1 MTTAA
6 PASIA
11 RVIVDHDLPHLNH
24 PFEYLIPANLR
35 GQVRVGSLVKV
46 RLGRQKLRG
55 WVVETNS
62 HSQFAGKLRE
72 LESLEIRVPLFDEKH
87 LRTYQYLAERNAA
100 NLSQVFSLALPG
112 VTKSIEREVLAE
124 TPPSELPTA
133 SQSKSVLRAVRTVLP
148 GERENLWRELLAQV
162 EQAGSSA
169 IVVVPTARDV
179 EIVSS
184 EIRALFSRER
194 DRQVGG
200 ELSAQASGLG
210 LGAQTGSGQ
219 DTQDLLGESPGEV
232 VALEESV
239 VCLHPQLKPRE
250 RYRLHLQAL
259 LGRVRLVVGT
269 RSAVWLPL
277 RNLEIIVVWDD
288 ADDRLREQRFPR
300 VDALDVAV
308 ARSFNEK
315 VQVTFAAY
323 SRSLKAQQLV
333 ESGWA
338 TDLTGSRETVRAHC
352 PHVNIFDRSDAE
364 FEGTTGKMLL
374 PNRAF
379 KVIREGLTSG
389 AVLCQVAAAGGVKW
403 VRCQNCGQESHCP
416 VCGGAITAPADYN
429 QWTCANGHTQML
441 ACAECGGGK
450 FRAGQTGA
458 ERISEELA
466 AAFPDIPVLTSAS
479 TATMLRQVEATP
491 CLVVATPGAEPYV
504 AGGYAAVVITEAT
517 ANAFSSEFGA
527 ELEASR
533 RFFNALALARSHAPC
548 LVVGEVPSTLARA
561 FALWDPTIPAKADIA
576 DRRELGF
583 FPAKW
588 VVAVDGAAS
597 VVTEYVAKALGGDGG
612 REERGERGQDS
623 LFELLTDI
631 PVLAESNKAKSGL
644 PKSITP
650 LVESLEKIGEF
661 PLADQEL
668 RVLLRCAPSEALP
681 LMNGLRKLTEARSQQ
696 GMPYPK
702 VEANPV
708 QMLPEMQPADS

>member
-1 MTTAA
+1 MAA
-6 PASIA
+6 ASPASIA

-24 PFEYLIPANLR
+24 PFEYLIPANLL

-46 RLGRQKLRG
+46 RLGCQQVRG

-62 HSQFAGKLRE
+62 HSQFTGKLRE
-72 LESLEIRVPLFDEKH
+72 LESLETKVPLFDELQ
-87 LRTYQYLAERNAA
+87 LRTYRYLAERNAA
-100 NLSQVFSLALPG
+100 SLSQVLSLALPR
-112 VTKSIEREVLAE
+112 VTKSVEREILAE
-124 TPPSELPTA
+124 IPPPEPSA
-133 SQSKSVLRAVRTVLP
+133 SRWSKSVLRVVRTVLP
-148 GERENLWRELLAQV
+148 GERGNLWQELLAQV

-169 IVVVPTARDV
+169 IVVVPTARDI

-184 EIRALFSRER
+184 EIRRQLSGER
-194 DRQVGG
+194 GRHF
-200 ELSAQASGLG
+200 
-210 LGAQTGSGQ
+210 GSGQ
-219 DTQDLLGESPGEV
+219 DTQDSPGESPDDV
-232 VALEESV
+232 VPLEKDV

-250 RYRLHLQAL
+250 RYHLHLQAL
-259 LGRVRLVVGT
+259 LGRIRLVVGT

-277 RNLEIIVVWDD
+277 RNLETIVVWDD
-288 ADDRLREQRFPR
+288 ADDRLREQRFPH
-300 VDALDVAV
+300 VDTLDVAV

-333 ESGWA
+333 ESSWA
-338 TDLTGSRETVRAHC
+338 TDLTGSREIVRARC

-364 FEGTTGKMLL
+364 FEGTTGQMRL

-389 AVLCQVAAAGGVKW
+389 AVLCQVAAAGRVKW

-416 VCGGAITAPADYN
+416 TCGGEITAPADHN
-429 QWTCANGHTQML
+429 KWTCANGHTQML
-441 ACAECGGGK
+441 TCTGCGGEK

-466 AAFPDIPVLTSAS
+466 AAFPNVPVLTSAS
-479 TATMLRQVEATP
+479 TATMLQQVEVTP

-517 ANAFSSEFGA
+517 ASAFSSEFGA

-533 RFFNALALARSHAPC
+533 RFFNALALARPQAPC
-548 LVVGEVPSTLARA
+548 LVVGEVPAALARA

-576 DRRELGF
+576 DRYELGF

-588 VVAVDGAAS
+588 MVAIDGAAP
-597 VVTEYVAKALGGDGG
+597 VVTEYVAEALGSDG
-612 REERGERGQDS
+612 RQEKLGEQGQDS
-623 LFELLTDI
+623 LFELLI
-631 PVLAESNKAKSGL
+631 ESPVPAESNKNKSRL
-644 PKSITP
+644 PTFATP
-650 LVESLEKIGEF
+650 LVDSLEKIGEF
-661 PLADQEL
+661 PLANQGI
-668 RVLLRCAPSEALP
+668 RVLLRCAPSEAQS
-681 LMNGLRKLTEARSQQ
+681 LMNGLRRLIETRSQQ
-696 GMPYPK
+696 GMPYPQ

-708 QMLPEMQPADS
+708 KMLPEMQPADSLLARDSS